1 MKEMRIMRAIGEID
15 DTYIEEAAPRQN
27 RGAMH
32 FMPWARYA
40 GAAAAAVLVTGLGAF
55 AAYFANNNVGVDI
68 PAQTTSVTSQPAV
81 TSQTAET
88 SQPAVTS
95 QTAETSQPATTSETA
110 ADTTDEPIV
119 LLSTPFEYYDTLEEA
134 AQAIGFDMTAPES
147 LGKFTERSVA
157 TIDGEILELAYYD
170 KDDNRGHN
178 IRKAKGSGD
187 ISGDYSI
194 YDFTGTVDVEGRT
207 VTMSGNGDKV
217 FMAVWTDGDFSYSVN
232 TDENGLSQAEME
244 EIIKNVK

>member
-15 DTYIEEAAPRQN
+15 DAYIEEAAPRQN

-68 PAQTTSVTSQPAV
+68 PAQTTSG
-81 TSQTAET
+81 T

-217 FMAVWTDGDFSYSVN
+217 FMAVWTDGDFSYSVT

>member
-15 DTYIEEAAPRQN
+15 DAYIEEAAPRQN

-68 PAQTTSVTSQPAV
+68 PAQMTSV
-81 TSQTAET
+81 T

-110 ADTTDEPIV
+110 VDTTDEPIV

-194 YDFTGTVDVEGRT
+194 YDFTRTVDVEGRT

-217 FMAVWTDGDFSYSVN
+217 FMAVWTDGDFSYSVT

>member
-15 DTYIEEAAPRQN
+15 DAYIEEAAPRQN

-32 FMPWARYA
+32 FMPWVRYA

-88 SQPAVTS
+88 SQPA
-95 QTAETSQPATTSETA
+95 TTSETA

-134 AQAIGFDMTAPES
+134 AKAIGFGMTAPES

-217 FMAVWTDGDFSYSVN
+217 FMAVWTDGDFSYSVT

>member
-15 DTYIEEAAPRQN
+15 DAYIEEAAPRQN

-88 SQPAVTS
+88 SQPA
-95 QTAETSQPATTSETA
+95 TTSETA
-110 ADTTDEPIV
+110 VDTTDEPIV

-217 FMAVWTDGDFSYSVN
+217 FMAVWTDGDFSYSVT

-244 EIIKNVK
+244 EIVKNVK